1 MRKILLFS
9 LVVMVMASSFV
20 FAGDNNIMANVGY
33 RAGTTFSGV
42 DFNVGW
48 VGYFWGGGSSSGS
61 QPSGGLFSGLFQ
73 SSASQTPE
81 RYTPEYYTPHEY
93 QATSSAGLFGHGL
106 GSASAETSGKSG
118 TIGMHVGLSLGS
130 VKAYDWNYDYYNS
143 YSYYDQVTLFNLG
156 VQIGVSF
163 RQFIGDGNFFFYEH
177 TGIEAGYPTM
187 MFGIYGDVG
196 FAWQLG
202 SFTLLAGERISLGL
216 GGTDDS
222 MRYDRATTPG
232 FAFSSVTYAGVG
244 FGF

>member
-9 LVVMVMASSFV
+9 LVVMIMASSFV

-48 VGYFWGGGSSSGS
+48 VGYFWGGGSSSGN

-93 QATSSAGLFGHGL
+93 QATSSASLFGHGL

-130 VKAYDWNYDYYNS
+130 VKAYDWNYDS
-143 YSYYDQVTLFNLG
+143 YESTSSFNMGLQLG
-156 VQIGVSF
+156 ASF
-163 RQFIGDGNFFFYEH
+163 RQFLFGGDFFLYEH
-177 TGIEAGYPTM
+177 AGIEVGYPTM
-187 MFGIYGDVG
+187 MFGVYGDVG
-196 FAWQLG
+196 FAWQMG
-202 SFTLLAGERISLGL
+202 SFTLLAGERLSLGL
-216 GGTDDS
+216 GCVDDPQVRDGS
-222 MRYDRATTPG
+222 MGGG
-232 FAFSSVTYAGVG
+232 FAISSVTYTGLG
-244 FGF
+244 FSF

>member
-9 LVVMVMASSFV
+9 LVVMIMASSFV

-93 QATSSAGLFGHGL
+93 QATSSASLFGHGL

-130 VKAYDWNYDYYNS
+130 VKAYDWNYDS
-143 YSYYDQVTLFNLG
+143 YESTSSFNMGLQLG
-156 VQIGVSF
+156 ASF
-163 RQFIGDGNFFFYEH
+163 RQFLFGGDFFLYEH
-177 TGIEAGYPTM
+177 AGIEVGYPNM
-187 MFGIYGDVG
+187 MFGVYGDVG

-202 SFTLLAGERISLGL
+202 SFTMLDGERISLGL

-232 FAFSSVTYAGVG
+232 FAFSSVTYTGLG
-244 FGF
+244 FSF

>member
-9 LVVMVMASSFV
+9 LVVMIMASSFV

-48 VGYFWGGGSSSGS
+48 VGYFWGGGSSSGN

-73 SSASQTPE
+73 SSDPLRPE

-93 QATSSAGLFGHGL
+93 QNTPSTSLFGLDFG
-106 GSASAETSGKSG
+106 ASDSESEETDEESS

-130 VKAYDWNYDYYNS
+130 VNS
-143 YSYYDQVTLFNLG
+143 YSNFSTFNMSL
-156 VQIGVSF
+156 QFGVSF

-177 TGIEAGYPTM
+177 TGIEGGYPTM
-187 MFGIYGDVG
+187 MFGLYGDVG
-196 FAWQLG
+196 IAWQLG
-202 SFTLLAGERISLGL
+202 GFTLLAGERLSLGL
-216 GGTDDS
+216 GATDDTNYHDNA
-222 MRYDRATTPG
+222 MTPG
-232 FAFSSVTYAGVG
+232 FAISSVTYTGLG
-244 FGF
+244 FSF

>member
-9 LVVMVMASSFV
+9 LVVMIMASSFV
-20 FAGDNNIMANVGY
+20 FADNNNIMANVGY

-42 DFNVGW
+42 DFNIGW

-73 SSASQTPE
+73 SSASQSPE

-93 QATSSAGLFGHGL
+93 QATSSASLFGHGL
-106 GSASAETSGKSG
+106 GGSASEDASGKSG

-130 VKAYDWNYDYYNS
+130 VKALDWNNGSNQYVS
-143 YSYYDQVTLFNLG
+143 TFNMGLQLG
-156 VQIGVSF
+156 ASF
-163 RQFIGDGNFFFYEH
+163 RQFLFGGDFFLYEH
-177 TGIEAGYPTM
+177 AGIEVGYPNM
-187 MFGIYGDVG
+187 MFGVYGDVG

-202 SFTLLAGERISLGL
+202 SFTMLAGERISLGL
-216 GGTDDS
+216 GGTDNH

-232 FAFSSVTYAGVG
+232 FAFSSVTYAGLG
-244 FGF
+244 FLLLFP

>member
-9 LVVMVMASSFV
+9 LVVMIMASSFV

-48 VGYFWGGGSSSGS
+48 VGYFWGGGSSSGN

-93 QATSSAGLFGHGL
+93 QATSSASLFGHGL

-130 VKAYDWNYDYYNS
+130 VKAYDWNYDS
-143 YSYYDQVTLFNLG
+143 YESTSSFNMGLQLG
-156 VQIGVSF
+156 ASF
-163 RQFIGDGNFFFYEH
+163 RQFLFGGDFFLYEH
-177 TGIEAGYPTM
+177 AGIEVGYPNM
-187 MFGIYGDVG
+187 MFGVYGDVG
-196 FAWQLG
+196 IAWQLG
-202 SFTLLAGERISLGL
+202 GFTLLAGERLSLGL
-216 GGTDDS
+216 GATDDTYYQDS
-222 MRYDRATTPG
+222 AMTPG
-232 FAFSSVTYAGVG
+232 FAISSVTYTGLG
-244 FGF
+244 FSF